1 MQRPARG
8 VFIGGFMLKKDT
20 FDYADQ
26 KVEISELS
34 GLQRIDYL
42 SFIKKMADEFDTL
55 PEDTSDSDRNIAFT
69 TMQLRINAW
78 LVAASLSHSDKK
90 QNAETMQQI
99 VLEDWSGAAIAGCSQ
114 KVLVLSNMIPDQVE
128 SSDVD
133 EHALPAPEEDLTPE
147 KP

>member
-1 MQRPARG
+1 
-8 VFIGGFMLKKDT
+8 MLKKDI

-26 KVEISELS
+26 KVEVSELS

-42 SFIKKMADEFDTL
+42 SFIKRSADVYDAL
-55 PEDTSDSDRNIAFT
+55 PEEISDSDRNIAFT

-78 LVAASLSHSDKK
+78 LVAASLLHSDKK
-90 QNAETMQQI
+90 QNIETLQQS

-114 KVLVLSNMIPDQVE
+114 KVLVLSNMIPAQVE
-128 SSDVD
+128 SADAD
-133 EHALPAPEEDLTPE
+133 EHALPEPEKDLTPE

>member
-1 MQRPARG
+1 
-8 VFIGGFMLKKDT
+8 MLNKDT
-20 FDYADQ
+20 FEYADQ

-42 SFIKKMADEFDTL
+42 SFIKRSADEYDAL

-78 LVAASLSHSDKK
+78 LVAASLLHSDKK
-90 QNAETMQQI
+90 QKVETLHQA

-114 KVLVLSNMIPDQVE
+114 KVLVLSDMIPAQAE
-128 SSDVD
+128 PSDVD
-133 EHALPAPEEDLTPE
+133 EHAPPAPEKDLTPE

>member
-1 MQRPARG
+1 
-8 VFIGGFMLKKDT
+8 MLKKDA

-42 SFIKKMADEFDTL
+42 SFIKEVADKYDAL
-55 PEDTSDSDRNIAFT
+55 PEETSDSDRNIAFT

-78 LVAASLSHSDKK
+78 LVAASLWHSDKK
-90 QNAETMQQI
+90 QNVETLQQA
-99 VLEDWSGAAIAGCSQ
+99 VLEDWSGAAIASCSQ
-114 KVLVLSNMIPDQVE
+114 KVLALSNMIPAQVE
-128 SSDVD
+128 SSDTD
-133 EHALPAPEEDLTPE
+133 EQLLPETKKDLTPE

>member
-1 MQRPARG
+1 
-8 VFIGGFMLKKDT
+8 MLKKDA

-42 SFIKKMADEFDTL
+42 SFIKKTADEYDAL
-55 PEDTSDSDRNIAFT
+55 PEETSDSERNIAFT

-78 LVAASLSHSDKK
+78 LVAASLWQSNKK
-90 QNAETMQQI
+90 QNVETLQQA

-114 KVLVLSNMIPDQVE
+114 KVLVLSNMIPAQVE
-128 SSDVD
+128 SSDAD
-133 EHALPAPEEDLTPE
+133 EHALPGTEEDLTPE

>member
-1 MQRPARG
+1 
-8 VFIGGFMLKKDT
+8 MLKKDT

-26 KVEISELS
+26 KVEVSEIS

-42 SFIKKMADEFDTL
+42 SFIKKSADEFDAL
-55 PEDTSDSDRNIAFT
+55 PEETSDSDRNIAFT

-78 LVAASLSHSDKK
+78 LVAASLYHSDKK
-90 QNAETMQQI
+90 QDVETLRQA

-114 KVLVLSNMIPDQVE
+114 KVLVLSDMMPAEVE
-128 SSDVD
+128 PSDTD
-133 EHALPAPEEDLTPE
+133 EHVLPEPEKDLTPE